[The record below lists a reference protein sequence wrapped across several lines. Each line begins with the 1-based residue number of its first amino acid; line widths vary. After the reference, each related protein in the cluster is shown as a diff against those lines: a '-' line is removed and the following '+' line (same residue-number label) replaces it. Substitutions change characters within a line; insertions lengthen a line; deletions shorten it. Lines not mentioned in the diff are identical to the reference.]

1 MPPIGK
7 YIWEI
12 QKRKIL
18 QILPTLGGHI
28 QLARLWL
35 RQNIAGVALS
45 LVKAAGRRAK
55 VGGVSQAFFGDLW
68 MGYLTQML
76 QYLKVTPIG
85 KYIWQINLV

>member
-1 MPPIGK
+1 MQYTSIDFQVPSHHVQVQGCIKMPPIGK

-55 VGGVSQAFFGDLW
+55 VGG
-68 MGYLTQML
+68 
-76 QYLKVTPIG
+76 
-85 KYIWQINLV
+85 